1 LKVATACAGEPQRQ
15 LVRGNG
21 AQISNDG
28 MHGARRLSFEIH
40 EGKGDPLQVSL
51 QRSELTVALK
61 IAPVDERLY

>member
-1 LKVATACAGEPQRQ
+1 MMKAP
-15 LVRGNG
+15 
-21 AQISNDG
+21 ISNDG